1 MDFYKYQAAG
11 NDFVLVTSMAGRTD
25 IAADEV
31 IRLCDRRYGIGA
43 DGLIILEG
51 SRDYDFAMRFFNND
65 GSGRH
70 DVRQRRPLH
79 SGSGRA
85 HRHTGLGK
93 GRQLGL

>member
-51 SRDYDFAMRFFNND
+51 SRDYDFAMRFTASEPT
-65 GSGRH
+65 GSSSWKAAWTMTS
-70 DVRQRRPLH
+70 PC
-79 SGSGRA
+79 GSSTMTARA
-85 HRHTGLGK
+85 A
-93 GRQLGL
+93 